1 MKRIALMVGAASLLL
16 GVTQLMAQAKPS
28 FAGTWT
34 LVPDSAAAAAAA
46 GGGARGG
53 GRGGMFGLGQT
64 FTIAQD
70 TATLTTT
77 STTQA
82 GETKSVYKL
91 DGTDSKNSRTMGAR
105 GGAAA
110 TPIETV
116 SQAKWDANKLVI
128 TTNINFNGNA
138 ISTTM
143 ALSLDASGQLIVEST
158 NARQGGAP
166 ATTKSTYKKG

>member
-1 MKRIALMVGAASLLL
+1 MKRIALLMGVATLL
-16 GVTQLMAQAKPS
+16 GATQLMAQAKPS

-53 GRGGMFGLGQT
+53 GRGGLGGLGQT
-64 FTIAQD
+64 VTITQD
-70 TATLTTT
+70 AATLTTT

-82 GETKSVYKL
+82 GEVKSVYKL
-91 DGTDSKNSRTMGAR
+91 DGTDSKNSRTMGAGR
-105 GGAAA
+105 AGGTAA
-110 TPIETV
+110 PIETV

-138 ISTTM
+138 FSTTM
-143 ALSLDASGQLIVEST
+143 SMSLDASGQLIVEST
-158 NARQGGAP
+158 NARAGGTPTIA
-166 ATTKSTYKKG
+166 KYKKG